1 MQLHYWL
8 SIFGINENDIFS
20 ITKSLNINKI
30 CRLEKMSIWINNLWG
45 QTIAIPLKIIFQSLL
60 EEDYFLMPPKKQS
73 IVPIHIEDPKTIFKR
88 LIIGSL
94 FNYCIR
100 NKLFTVYISVFFLFF
115 LFRWVV
121 LLYSYQEKMKSTK
134 VLIAVHKK

>member
-1 MQLHYWL
+1 MQVHYWL

-30 CRLEKMSIWINNLWG
+30 CRLEKMSIWMNNLCG

-100 NKLFTVYISVFFLFF
+100 NKLFTVYISVFFFVFF
-115 LFRWVV
+115 VQMSCV
-121 LLYSYQEKMKSTK
+121 ALLLSEKNEIYESFDCSP
-134 VLIAVHKK
+134 